1 MKKFNKGE
9 WSELYVFFSALAEGK
24 IYAAD
29 ENLQKIENTFYVI
42 LKVIRDN
49 VEYVRNNDDGQII
62 INTENE
68 SYSVSINEFLKEA
81 PRLLENIKAAKGSSF
96 EIPNIASFLEK
107 IGIKNIKAKST
118 SKGDITIQIHD
129 EFTGFKPVIDFSI
142 KSYLGNTPTLLN
154 ASGATVSEFT
164 TSEKLS
170 TDIVEKV
177 NSISGKQKIK
187 DRLIFLKEKNI
198 NLEFSRLADTTFSH
212 NLSMI
217 DFRMPEIFSNLFLC
231 SYFVQGKRVEDVVNY
246 YCKHY
251 YEDKELVEYKVK
263 DLLVAIALGMVPKTK
278 WSGLD
283 EANGG
288 YIIVKKDGEIVCYHI
303 YDRNRLK
310 EYLYKHTR
318 FDSPSSSRT
327 GAGILFSTDTT
338 TMFRLTSQI
347 RFI

>member
-107 IGIKNIKAKST
+107 IGI
-118 SKGDITIQIHD
+118 
-129 EFTGFKPVIDFSI
+129 
-142 KSYLGNTPTLLN
+142 
-154 ASGATVSEFT
+154 
-164 TSEKLS
+164 
-170 TDIVEKV
+170 
-177 NSISGKQKIK
+177 
-187 DRLIFLKEKNI
+187 KNI